1 MSPVIRTPN
10 YRYYAAIQSMEARGG
25 TNSLNEFCKEHGV
38 STALTS
44 TMHKQGWIRQHR
56 GKTKWI
62 YTGPARPTS
71 QQMDEIIAKMR
82 QYAYEH
88 RKDAPSMQ
96 KGARKERRLRDQK
109 HQGHR
114 SDLMPFPNGDSAKE
128 IPKDKQKNRQDEHDT
143 VFIDILWGL
152 FTIKKR
158 RTQ

>member
-44 TMHKQGWIRQHR
+44 TMHKQGWVRQHR
-56 GKTKWI
+56 GNTKWI

-71 QQMDEIIAKMR
+71 QQMDDLIAKMR

-96 KGARKERRLRDQK
+96 KGARKERRERKNK

-114 SDLMPFPNGDSAKE
+114 SDLIPFP
-128 IPKDKQKNRQDEHDT
+128 KDGPNNNQSSTRQEQDDLQET
-143 VFIDILWGL
+143 VIIDILWGL

-158 RTQ
+158 RSK